1 MIIRGVEDVR
11 QRRATIEAQAARASS
26 VMERS
31 NAISLESALYRDV
44 LYAVLSGNHQPYEL
58 RDMAREA
65 LLQ

>member
-11 QRRATIEAQAARASS
+11 RRRETIAAQEHRASS
-26 VMERS
+26 VMEHA
-31 NAISLESALYRDV
+31 NAAGLESALYRDV

-65 LLQ
+65 LR